1 MSEGVVS
8 STACINQVRM
18 FYNENGKKQVGMF
31 YNENGKKTGGNVY
44 YENGLFEQDRE
55 CCVGE
60 LDIAVRNCSSWVAYR
75 STPIL
80 IQHK

>member
-1 MSEGVVS
+1 MKMERK
-8 STACINQVRM
+8 QVEM

-31 YNENGKKTGGNVY
+31 FNENGKKQVGMFYN
-44 YENGLFEQDRE
+44 ENGLFEQDRE

>member
-1 MSEGVVS
+1 MKMGKKSRWECL
-8 STACINQVRM
+8 TMKMERKQVEM
-18 FYNENGKKQVGMF
+18 FYNENGK
-31 YNENGKKTGGNVY
+31 KKTGGNVY

>member
-31 YNENGKKTGGNVY
+31 YNENGKKKQVGMSYNENGKKTGGNV
-44 YENGLFEQDRE
+44 LQ
-55 CCVGE
+55 
-60 LDIAVRNCSSWVAYR
+60 
-75 STPIL
+75 
-80 IQHK
+80 